1 MISLTQHARQR
12 LQERHPDYSEKECK
26 EIANFAIRCGKRIPG
41 VNGCRQYQMFGR
53 RFVVAEKNGNFT
65 VVTVI

>member
-1 MISLTQHARQR
+1 MICLTQHAKQR
-12 LQERHPDYSEKECK
+12 LQERHPDYSEQELKEMA
-26 EIANFAIRCGKRIPG
+26 EFAIRCGKRIPG

-53 RFVVAEKNGNFT
+53 RFVVAENRGNLS